1 MQRLKSLSNEV
12 VAVKTFRGAQMARA
26 RERRQVLVN
35 TRHVGDN
42 TGKIARRTLQVC
54 ALNGYGCV
62 DTEYAWYQQQQQQ
75 QQQQHMSPYTSLLMA
90 SGADHVEDRHKPI
103 PVYPAEYCPSCIA
116 LYAADADAAAVTDAA
131 NSG

>member
-1 MQRLKSLSNEV
+1 MKRLKSLSNEV

-26 RERRQVLVN
+26 RERRQVLVS
-35 TRHVGDN
+35 TCHVGDN
-42 TGKIARRTLQVC
+42 AGKITRRTLQVC

-75 QQQQHMSPYTSLLMA
+75 QHMSPYTSLLMA
-90 SGADHVEDRHKPI
+90 SGADHVEDRHKTI

-116 LYAADADAAAVTDAA
+116 LYAAEADAAAVTDAA